1 MNAKNAWGELVPN
14 DGSIPRR
21 ALVAPVGALAV
32 IYGCM
37 AILQFAGLT
46 ANSLAGLLLAVLAFL
61 TVLVI
66 FVVELVALPVAI
78 GRLLRNP
85 DSRNWVNLACVVI
98 GFLGFLAGPLAFVL
112 TVIN

>member
-1 MNAKNAWGELVPN
+1 MNTKDAWGELVPD

-37 AILQFAGLT
+37 GIAQFAGLS
-46 ANSLAGLLLAVLAFL
+46 ANSLEGLLLAVLAFL

-85 DSRNWVNLACVVI
+85 DSRKCINLACVVI

-112 TVIN
+112 TVMH